1 MKRII
6 TAAVS
11 AALAA
16 AMLGTTMFC
25 GVYAEGLSEYNR
37 LEMNAYTLKSAEEDM
52 LPYQYDELSSQA
64 QKCYL
69 DIRKAII
76 AHKNS
81 TKISSRIS
89 EKTLIGI
96 AALLREQDPF
106 TFGGVNIEF
115 NGVSTDNAYA
125 RLTYSYAKDVDESA
139 AKQTAKEADMVI
151 AAFPQNAYDYTKFLA
166 IHDHIAAVS
175 EKDDSGAYS
184 FSRTAYG
191 ALVNGKAS
199 SVGYAYAFQYI
210 SIKAGLVSI
219 VVSGTDAE
227 GKAHCWNKVKIGA
240 NWYNVDCFKD
250 DETGNRELFMV
261 SDETIKQ
268 FYTENSSAEYPA
280 ANDDSLSVQNKTP

>member
-1 MKRII
+1 MRRII
-6 TAAVS
+6 TAAAS

-16 AMLGTTMFC
+16 AMLATTAFC
-25 GVYAEGLSEYNR
+25 SVSAAGHSEYNR
-37 LEMNAYTLKSAEEDM
+37 LELNAFSIKSAEEDM
-52 LPYQYDELSSQA
+52 LPYQFDELSTQA

-81 TKISSRIS
+81 AKISSRIS

-115 NGVSTDNAYA
+115 KGVSTDNAYA
-125 RLTYSYAKDVDESA
+125 RLTYSNAKDVDESA
-139 AKQTAKEADMVI
+139 AKQTAKEADLVI
-151 AAFPQNAYDYTKFLA
+151 AAFPQNADDHTKFRT

-175 EKDDSGAYS
+175 EKDDSGAYT

-191 ALVNGKAS
+191 ALVSKKAS

-219 VVSGTDAE
+219 VVSGTDAD
-227 GKAHCWNKVKIGA
+227 GKPHTWNKVKIGE

-250 DETGNRELFMV
+250 DETGSHELFMV

-268 FYTENSSAEYPA
+268 FYTENIGAEYPA
-280 ANDDSLSVQNKTP
+280 ANDDSLKGK